1 MRRPHGNEAESR
13 MNEAEATLTRR
24 RQAIGLL
31 LIAGAILAAA
41 VLRAPA
47 HVLFPAGWWRF

>member
-1 MRRPHGNEAESR
+1 MQRPGFDPAEARLNEAKI
-13 MNEAEATLTRR
+13 TLARR

-31 LIAGAILAAA
+31 LIAAVILIAA

-47 HVLFPAGWWRF
+47 HVLFPPGWWRF